1 MADDLQ
7 TNLSTYKLQLQQVYF
22 CRFSNN
28 WKSGAQLVAKPHSIQ
43 GLNPGRFGLF
53 WGWVVSALVVGS
65 FQPIFWVSRF
75 GPMSFQPKY
84 MKTHQDKTAVTL
96 LRNMN
101 LGTA

>member
-22 CRFSNN
+22 CRFSND
-28 WKSGAQLVAKPHSIQ
+28 WKSGVQLVAKPHSIQ

-65 FQPIFWVSRF
+65 FLGESIRSYVVSAKVYENSS
-75 GPMSFQPKY
+75 G
-84 MKTHQDKTAVTL
+84 
-96 LRNMN
+96 
-101 LGTA
+101 